1 MICLLNNISI
11 QCRTSTPLSVT
22 LERVITYI
30 ASNDKL
36 SKRRHPERSRRI
48 VGVTRT
54 KDYKN
59 KFITKFLK
67 FTILIL
73 SFLPLASF
81 SELGDSTK
89 LFPLNDPR
97 NPNCPC
103 HQHQKLA
110 DEEYKRLLKEQQK
123 DVNQIQLEEKKENTL
138 IANTTGTSTNKYSSH
153 KLKRKQHSKRYKL
166 KNKMKR
172 MTNFGFLKRWKDPT
186 KCFSWK

>member
-1 MICLLNNISI
+1 
-11 QCRTSTPLSVT
+11 
-22 LERVITYI
+22 
-30 ASNDKL
+30 
-36 SKRRHPERSRRI
+36 
-48 VGVTRT
+48 
-54 KDYKN
+54 
-59 KFITKFLK
+59 
-67 FTILIL
+67 
-73 SFLPLASF
+73 LPLASF

-123 DVNQIQLEEKKENTL
+123 DVNQIQVEEKKENTL
-138 IANTTGTSTNKYSSH
+138 SAGASNSNTTKYSSH
-153 KLKRKQHSKRYKL
+153 KLKRKQHTKRYKL

-186 KCFSWK
+186 KCFSWH